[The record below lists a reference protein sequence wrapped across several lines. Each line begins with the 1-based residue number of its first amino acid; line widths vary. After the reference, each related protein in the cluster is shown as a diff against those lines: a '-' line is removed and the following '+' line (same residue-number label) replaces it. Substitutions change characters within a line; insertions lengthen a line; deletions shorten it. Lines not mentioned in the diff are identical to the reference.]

1 MEPYTKNRLNAL
13 PFVDIIRDYKVI
25 SDGVVP
31 ENPLKFL
38 YPDIPKDEAFGR
50 LYNSQRSKGKSGKTR
65 FDGFQHLFAD
75 SAEAFLYFH
84 TSSLPVHPVYADP
97 HLSAVSSLEEL
108 R

>member
-1 MEPYTKNRLNAL
+1 MEPYTKNRLSAL

-50 LYNSQRSKGKSGKTR
+50 LYNSQRSKGKSAKPPPPPTPPNPPRPAG
-65 FDGFQHLFAD
+65 
-75 SAEAFLYFH
+75 
-84 TSSLPVHPVYADP
+84 
-97 HLSAVSSLEEL
+97 
-108 R
+108 